1 MKDILLRTTVAG
13 FILAVAIEVKA
24 QPTPQKLSAPL
35 QSASTVQPSTPTNSV
50 QLTLSDVVNLVF
62 QQNSDLK
69 NAALDRIVQKQELK
83 EAESKFNP
91 TFTPSLSATFNHQFL
106 SSNGFTSVVDSSTDT
121 STSESSTDTS
131 SSTTDSTAESS
142 AGSGN
147 SIRLGDRSDFTY
159 GAQLSINWLSPI
171 GTKLTTTASPFLKS
185 MDVTITQPLLRG
197 AGRRV
202 NTASVK
208 TARLGERAN
217 ILNLQQTRLDK
228 LTETVVAYRNLIK
241 NQEAVRIQELALDSK
256 RRQLEG
262 IQALVDAGRKP
273 RSELIQTEKSITDT
287 EQSLILARNAHAQ
300 ANSDLLKLIE
310 ADRAFMILIPST
322 DVDAIRRS
330 DLPRVD
336 HPAQELLAIAYK
348 NRTDY
353 QQAQFN
359 IETEKTNLL
368 LAKDNRRWNLDL
380 QGTANLSESP
390 NISAGLLF
398 SHTFGEQSTKT
409 AKIRSEIG
417 VKKNE
422 NKRSQ
427 LTQTIRQEVTDRL
440 RDINSSLV
448 QVKTSQRSR
457 EFAQQ
462 QLDVAQTIF
471 RRRGGQ
477 VTLFEIIQKQDDL
490 VTAQNTELQAKIDY
504 LNAITTLEKTV
515 GLTLEQWK
523 MSLGRAG
530 DDRLSSSDRTQAG
543 TLLSNPSDGRSH

>member
-1 MKDILLRTTVAG
+1 MFMKQILLRTTIAG
-13 FILAVAIEVKA
+13 FILAIGIEVKA
-24 QPTPQKLSAPL
+24 QSIPQKLSAPL
-35 QSASTVQPSTPTNSV
+35 QSSSTVQPSATTKSV
-50 QLTLSDVVNLVF
+50 QLTLSDVVKLVF
-62 QQNSDLK
+62 QQNRDLK

-91 TFTPSLSATFNHQFL
+91 TFTPNLSATLNHQFRN
-106 SSNGFTSVVDSSTDT
+106 SNGSTSGGNFSGTDT
-121 STSESSTDTS
+121 STSESSTTTNNS
-131 SSTTDSTAESS
+131 SGATDSTSGTDNS
-142 AGSGN
+142 GGSGGSGN
-147 SIRLGDRSDFTY
+147 SLRLGDRSEFTY

-171 GTKLTTTASPFLKS
+171 GTKLSSTTSPFSKS
-185 MDVTITQPLLRG
+185 MDLTITQPLLRG

-208 TARLGERAN
+208 NARLGERKN
-217 ILNLQQTRLDK
+217 ILNLQQTQIDK
-228 LTETVVAYRNLIK
+228 LTDTVIAYRTLIK
-241 NQEAVRIQELALDSK
+241 NQEAVRIQELALESK

-262 IQALVDAGRKP
+262 IQALVNAGRKP
-273 RSELIQTEKSITDT
+273 RSELIQTEKSIADT
-287 EQSLILARNAHAQ
+287 ERSLILAKNTHAQ

-310 ADRAFMILIPST
+310 SDQAFMILIPKI

-336 HPAQELLAIAYK
+336 RPSQELLAIAYK

-353 QQAQFN
+353 QQTKFD
-359 IETEKTNLL
+359 IETEKSNLL

-380 QGTANLSESP
+380 QSSANISESP
-390 NISAGLLF
+390 RLSAGLVL

-409 AKIRSEIG
+409 EKIRREIG
-417 VKKNE
+417 VQKTE

-427 LTQTIRQEVTDRL
+427 LTNTIRQEVSDRL
-440 RDINSSLV
+440 RDINSNLV

-490 VTAQNTELQAKIDY
+490 VTAQNEELQAKIDY

-523 MSLGRAG
+523 VSL
-530 DDRLSSSDRTQAG
+530 
-543 TLLSNPSDGRSH
+543 N

>member
-1 MKDILLRTTVAG
+1 MFIKEILLSTTVVG
-13 FILAVAIEVKA
+13 FIVASGIEAKA
-24 QPTPQKLSAPL
+24 QPIPQKLSAPL
-35 QSASTVQPSTPTNSV
+35 QSSSTVQPSTPSKSV
-50 QLTLSDVVNLVF
+50 QLTLSDVVKLVF
-62 QQNSDLK
+62 QQNRDLK
-69 NAALDRIVQKQELK
+69 NAELDRIVQKQELK

-91 TFTPSLSATFNHQFL
+91 TFTPNLSATLNHQFR
-106 SSNGFTSVVDSSTDT
+106 SSNGSTSEGDSSSTDI
-121 STSESSTDTS
+121 SNSESSTNTNNSSGSTGSTS
-131 SSTTDSTAESS
+131 STDNTGESS
-142 AGSGN
+142 IGSRN
-147 SIRLGDRSDFTY
+147 SPSLDDRSKLNY

-171 GTKLTTTASPFLKS
+171 GTKLSTTTSPFSKS
-185 MDVTITQPLLRG
+185 MDITITQPLLRG

-208 TARLGERAN
+208 NARLGERQN
-217 ILNLQQTRLDK
+217 ILNLQQTQIDK
-228 LTETVVAYRNLIK
+228 LTDTVITYRTLIK

-262 IQALVDAGRKP
+262 IQALVNAGRKP
-273 RSELIQTEKSITDT
+273 RSELIQTEKSIADT
-287 EQSLILARNAHAQ
+287 ERSLILARNTHAQ
-300 ANSDLLKLIE
+300 ANSDLLKLME
-310 ADRAFMILIPST
+310 SDKAFMILIPKA
-322 DVDAIRRS
+322 DVDIISRAE
-330 DLPRVD
+330 LPQINR
-336 HPAQELLAIAYK
+336 PSQELLAIAYK

-353 QQAQFN
+353 QQTQFD
-359 IETEKTNLL
+359 IETEKSNLL

-380 QGTANLSESP
+380 QGSGNISESP
-390 NISAGLLF
+390 RISAGLVL

-409 AKIRSEIG
+409 EKIRREIG

-427 LTQTIRQEVTDRL
+427 LTNTIRQEVNDRL
-440 RDINSSLV
+440 RDINSNLV

-490 VTAQNTELQAKIDY
+490 VTAQNEELQAKIDY

-523 MSLGRAG
+523 VSLR
-530 DDRLSSSDRTQAG
+530 
-543 TLLSNPSDGRSH
+543 SN